1 MFAIVTGMFVGSL
14 IACSTAFMAF
24 WMFILS

>member
-1 MFAIVTGMFVGSL
+1 MGMFMGSL